1 MSKNFALDLKNNFYS
16 NGKLLLTG
24 EYLVLDGATA
34 LAMPTRYGQSLEVT
48 SSEEKGIFWKSL
60 DQNGAIWFEEV
71 YRVEDCEAKVGGENK
86 TSQSLSYILQQ
97 AKNLN
102 PKFLENQMGLN
113 VTTRLD
119 FPQNWGLGS
128 SSTLINNIA
137 QWAEID
143 AFTLLTTSFG
153 GSGYDIAAAQNN
165 TPILYK
171 IEDGAHITETVAFNW
186 NFINSL
192 FFVHLNKKQDSKE
205 GITIYKNTSVSL
217 VQRSII
223 SAISHSLLV
232 CESLLEFEKL
242 LQKHEDLVSEIIQLP
257 TVKQRLF
264 SDYSNTIKS
273 LGAWGGDF
281 VLAIGDEGDHDYFRK
296 KGYNTIVPFSEMIL

>member
-1 MSKNFALDLKNNFYS
+1 M
-16 NGKLLLTG
+16 LTG

-34 LAMPTRYGQSLEVT
+34 LAIPTRYGQSLEVT
-48 SSEEKGIFWKSL
+48 SSEEKGLFWKSL
-60 DQNGAIWFEEV
+60 DHNGIVWLEEV
-71 YRVEDCEAKVGGENK
+71 YSIEDCKPKVSGGNK
-86 TSQSLSYILQQ
+86 ISNSLSNILQQ

-102 PKFLENQMGLN
+102 PKFLENQEGLH

-128 SSTLINNIA
+128 SSTLINNVA
-137 QWAEID
+137 QWAEVN
-143 AFTLLTTSFG
+143 AFTLLKASFG
-153 GSGYDIAAAQNN
+153 GSGYDIAAAKNN

-171 IEDGAHITETVAFNW
+171 LEDGAPITDTVALHW
-186 NFINSL
+186 DFIDSL
-192 FFVHLNKKQDSKE
+192 FFVHLNEKQDSKD
-205 GITIYKNTSVSL
+205 GIKMYRNSSINL

-223 SAISHSLLV
+223 SAISHSLLA
-232 CESLLEFEKL
+232 CETLLDFETK
-242 LQKHEDLVSEIIQLP
+242 LQKHEDLISEIIQHP

-281 VLAIGDEGDHDYFRK
+281 ILATGDEADRDYFRR
-296 KGYNTIVPFSEMIL
+296 KGYRTIIPFSEMIL